1 MGLSVRATQ
10 GIIVLDDPLKCF
22 LQEVRDAFFKEDYHA
37 LSRHCAVPLVV
48 YSTAGVVAIKDH
60 EEIRL
65 LANRYRQLLSAFP
78 ITHGVCRIVQRDP
91 TVNQRLRVT
100 ARWDEFSADNTPQTS
115 SLVRYFLYEKSPGV
129 WLIEMLEYLEMA
141 VTVEDAERIIH

>member
-1 MGLSVRATQ
+1 M
-10 GIIVLDDPLKCF
+10 LDDPLKRF
-22 LQEVRDAFFKEDYHA
+22 LQEVRDAFFEEDYDA

-48 YSTAGVVAIKDH
+48 YSAAGVVSIKDR

-65 LANRYRQLLSAFP
+65 LADRYRQILSAFP
-78 ITHGVCRIVQRDP
+78 ITHGECRIVQRDP
-91 TVNQRLRVT
+91 TVNQRMRVT
-100 ARWDEFSADNTPQTS
+100 ARWDEFCADNTPQTS
-115 SLVRYFLYEKSPGV
+115 SLVRYFLYEKAPGV